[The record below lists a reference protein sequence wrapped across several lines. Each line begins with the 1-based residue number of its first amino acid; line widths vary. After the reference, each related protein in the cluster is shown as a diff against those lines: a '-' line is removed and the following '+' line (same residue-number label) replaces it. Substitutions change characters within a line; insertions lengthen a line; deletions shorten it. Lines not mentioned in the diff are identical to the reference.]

1 MLLCALCL
9 WENDMRR
16 RKEPTTNKRRP
27 FLFFPSIPRR
37 GTKNISNKFPHMQ
50 KKIPVNGIIHLE
62 LLFSFIIYQGVSYA
76 VVNPSQKMPF
86 QTRNYR
92 RMTIDDDDPIN
103 LQREFIIWSH
113 RTIRINDFF
122 TQISAFTNFS
132 TKYWK
137 NM

>member
-1 MLLCALCL
+1 
-9 WENDMRR
+9 
-16 RKEPTTNKRRP
+16 
-27 FLFFPSIPRR
+27 
-37 GTKNISNKFPHMQ
+37 MQ
-50 KKIPVNGIIHLE
+50 KNKIPVNGIIHLE

-113 RTIRINDFF
+113 RTIRINDFLPKSLHSPIF
-122 TQISAFTNFS
+122 PGNIE
-132 TKYWK
+132 K